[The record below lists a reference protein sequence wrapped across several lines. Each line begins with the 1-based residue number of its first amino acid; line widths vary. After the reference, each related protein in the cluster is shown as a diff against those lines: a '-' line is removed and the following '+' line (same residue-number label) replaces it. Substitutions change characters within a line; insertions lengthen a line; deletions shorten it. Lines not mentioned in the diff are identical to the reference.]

1 MRVPCEND
9 SGYMQVEAAGHLN
22 LIAIQK
28 TFWIYV
34 KENVARIVVRNVLY
48 E

>member
-1 MRVPCEND
+1 MRTPCENN
-9 SGYMQVEAAGHLN
+9 GGHMQVEAAGHLN

-28 TFWIYV
+28 TFLIYV
-34 KENVARIVVRNVLY
+34 KKNVARIVIRNMLY